1 MPDPA
6 DPDPDTAAAIAVAPP
21 STPATSGPA
30 PSGPAASDPGGPD
43 SDAIAPGGMAIGPVL
58 AGRRILIIVE
68 NLPVPFDRRVWL
80 EARTLR
86 AAGAEVTVI
95 CPTGKGFD
103 AREEVI
109 EGIRIYRHTLPVDAK
124 GAAGYLLEYGAALWH
139 ESRLA
144 WKVFFR
150 HGFDVI
156 HGCNPPDLI
165 FLVALQFRL
174 FGRRFVFDHHDIN
187 PELYEAKFGKRGAFW
202 HLLRMFER
210 LTFAT
215 ASVSIATNESYRRIA
230 ITRGQ
235 MPEADVFTVRSGP
248 DLSRIR
254 PVAPD
259 PAWKKGRAHM
269 LGYIGVMGEQEG
281 IDLLLDAMAH
291 LVGQGRQDI
300 QLVLVGGGPA
310 LASLKA
316 MTREKGLDPYVT
328 FTGRV
333 PDDIFLQVLSTA
345 DICVN
350 PDRVNPMNDKSTMNK
365 VLEYMALSKAQVQF
379 EVTEGRYSA
388 GEASVYAKP
397 NDPADFAAKIAELL
411 ADPARCARMGALGY
425 DRVVSRFAWPHQVA
439 PLMAAYTRLFDKMA
453 GGRRDRAALA
463 RSEGP
468 R

>member
-1 MPDPA
+1 MPDTLTQIPA
-6 DPDPDTAAAIAVAPP
+6 EMA
-21 STPATSGPA
+21 GPE
-30 PSGPAASDPGGPD
+30 
-43 SDAIAPGGMAIGPVL
+43 GMAIAPVL

-95 CPTGKGFD
+95 CPTGKGHD
-103 AREEVI
+103 ALEEVI
-109 EGIRIYRHTLPVDAK
+109 EGIRVYRHRLPLDAR
-124 GAAGYLLEYGAALWH
+124 GASGYLLEYGAALWH

-174 FGRRFVFDHHDIN
+174 LGRRFVFDHHDIN

-202 HLLRMFER
+202 HLLRLFER

-230 ITRGQ
+230 IERGG

-254 PVAPD
+254 PVPPN
-259 PAWKKGRAHM
+259 PAWKNGRAYM
-269 LGYIGVMGEQEG
+269 LGYIGVMGDQEG
-281 IDLLLDAMAH
+281 IDLLLAAMAH
-291 LVGQGRQDI
+291 LVKEGRQDI

-310 LASLKA
+310 LDSLKA
-316 MTREKGLDPYVT
+316 MSREMGLDPYVT

-333 PDDIFLQVLSTA
+333 PDDVFLEVLSTA
-345 DICVN
+345 DIGVN

-379 EVTEGRYSA
+379 EVTEGRFSA
-388 GEASVYAKP
+388 GEASLYAKA

-411 ADPARCARMGALGY
+411 ADPDRRARMGALGHE
-425 DRVVSRFAWPHQVA
+425 RVVGRFAWPHQVA
-439 PLMAAYTRLFDKMA
+439 PLMAAYARVFGKM
-453 GGRRDRAALA
+453 GR
-463 RSEGP
+463 
-468 R
+468 

>member
-1 MPDPA
+1 MPDTLTQIPA
-6 DPDPDTAAAIAVAPP
+6 EMA
-21 STPATSGPA
+21 GPE
-30 PSGPAASDPGGPD
+30 
-43 SDAIAPGGMAIGPVL
+43 GMAIAPVL

-95 CPTGKGFD
+95 CPTGKGHD
-103 AREEVI
+103 ALEEVI
-109 EGIRIYRHTLPVDAK
+109 EGIRVYRHRLPLDAR
-124 GAAGYLLEYGAALWH
+124 GASGYLLEYGAALWH

-174 FGRRFVFDHHDIN
+174 LGRRFVFDHHDIN

-202 HLLRMFER
+202 HLLRLFER

-230 ITRGQ
+230 IERGG

-254 PVAPD
+254 PVPPN
-259 PAWKKGRAHM
+259 PAWKNGRAYM
-269 LGYIGVMGEQEG
+269 LGYIGVMGDQEG
-281 IDLLLDAMAH
+281 IDLLLAAMAH
-291 LVGQGRQDI
+291 LVKEGRQDI

-310 LASLKA
+310 LDSLKA
-316 MTREKGLDPYVT
+316 MSREMGLDPYVT

-333 PDDIFLQVLSTA
+333 PDDVFLEVLSTA
-345 DICVN
+345 DIGVN

-379 EVTEGRYSA
+379 EVTEGRFSA
-388 GEASVYAKP
+388 GEASLYARP

-411 ADPARCARMGALGY
+411 ADPDRRARMGALGHE
-425 DRVVSRFAWPHQVA
+425 RVVGRFAWPHQVA
-439 PLMAAYTRLFDKMA
+439 PLMAAYARVFGKM
-453 GGRRDRAALA
+453 GR
-463 RSEGP
+463 
-468 R
+468 

>member
-1 MPDPA
+1 MPDTLTQIPA
-6 DPDPDTAAAIAVAPP
+6 EMA
-21 STPATSGPA
+21 GPE
-30 PSGPAASDPGGPD
+30 
-43 SDAIAPGGMAIGPVL
+43 GMAIAPVL

-95 CPTGKGFD
+95 CPTGKGHD
-103 AREEVI
+103 ALEEVI
-109 EGIRIYRHTLPVDAK
+109 EGIRVYRHRLPLDAR
-124 GAAGYLLEYGAALWH
+124 GASGYLLEYGAALWH

-174 FGRRFVFDHHDIN
+174 LGRRFVFDHHDIN

-202 HLLRMFER
+202 HLLRLFER

-230 ITRGQ
+230 IERGG

-254 PVAPD
+254 PVPPN
-259 PAWKKGRAHM
+259 PAWKNGRAYM
-269 LGYIGVMGEQEG
+269 LGYIGVMGDQEG
-281 IDLLLDAMAH
+281 IDLLLAAMAH
-291 LVGQGRQDI
+291 LVKEGRQDI

-310 LASLKA
+310 LDSLKA
-316 MTREKGLDPYVT
+316 MSREMGLDPYVT

-333 PDDIFLQVLSTA
+333 PDDVFLEVLSTA
-345 DICVN
+345 DIGVN

-379 EVTEGRYSA
+379 EVTEGRFSA
-388 GEASVYAKP
+388 GEASLYARP

-411 ADPARCARMGALGY
+411 ADPDRRARMGALGHE
-425 DRVVSRFAWPHQVA
+425 RVVGRFAWPHQVA
-439 PLMAAYTRLFDKMA
+439 PLMAAYARVFGKM
-453 GGRRDRAALA
+453 RR
-463 RSEGP
+463 
-468 R
+468 

>member
-1 MPDPA
+1 MPDTLTQIPA
-6 DPDPDTAAAIAVAPP
+6 EMA
-21 STPATSGPA
+21 GPE
-30 PSGPAASDPGGPD
+30 
-43 SDAIAPGGMAIGPVL
+43 GMAIAPVL

-95 CPTGKGFD
+95 CPTGKGHD
-103 AREEVI
+103 ALEEVI
-109 EGIRIYRHTLPVDAK
+109 EGIRVYRHRLPLDAR
-124 GAAGYLLEYGAALWH
+124 GASGYLLEYGAALWH

-174 FGRRFVFDHHDIN
+174 LGRRFVFDHHDIN
-187 PELYEAKFGKRGAFW
+187 PELYEAKFGRRGAFW
-202 HLLRMFER
+202 HLLRLFER

-230 ITRGQ
+230 IERGG

-254 PVAPD
+254 PVPPN
-259 PAWKKGRAHM
+259 PAWKNGRAYM
-269 LGYIGVMGEQEG
+269 LGYIGVMGDQEG
-281 IDLLLDAMAH
+281 IDLLLAAMAH
-291 LVGQGRQDI
+291 LVKEGRQDI

-310 LASLKA
+310 LDSLKA
-316 MTREKGLDPYVT
+316 MSREMGLDPYVT

-333 PDDIFLQVLSTA
+333 PDDVFLEVLSTA
-345 DICVN
+345 DIGVN

-379 EVTEGRYSA
+379 EVTEGRFSA
-388 GEASVYAKP
+388 GEASLYARA

-411 ADPARCARMGALGY
+411 ADPDRRARMGALGHE
-425 DRVVSRFAWPHQVA
+425 RVVGRFAWPHQVA
-439 PLMAAYTRLFDKMA
+439 PLMAAYARVFGKM
-453 GGRRDRAALA
+453 GR
-463 RSEGP
+463 
-468 R
+468 